1 VSTTDARERFSGLV
15 GDYAAARPSYPDA
28 LFDWI
33 LGRAS
38 GRRAADL
45 GCGTGIATRQLA
57 ARGVDVIGI
66 DPNRA
71 MLAEARRTGGNY
83 VEGEATATGLAA
95 ASIDL
100 VTVAQA
106 MHWFDLDPSLAEIRR
121 VLAPKGVAVAF
132 WNLRSAGPFMDKY
145 DAILKTH
152 VARYVRRPGAPTR
165 LTAVRRH
172 PRVTRVEERVFQHDQ
187 VLDRA
192 GLLARTR
199 SASYVANGVSD
210 PAALE
215 RALVALFDKH
225 AEQGTVSLRYDV
237 HAIAWQPV

>member
-1 VSTTDARERFSGLV
+1 MSDPRERFSALV
-15 GDYAAARPSYPDA
+15 TDYAAARPSYPDA

-33 LGRAS
+33 LGRAR
-38 GRRAADL
+38 GTRVADL

-57 ARGVDVIGI
+57 ARGVDVVGI
-66 DPNRA
+66 DPNHA
-71 MLAEARRTGGNY
+71 MLAEARRTGGRY
-83 VEGEATATGLAA
+83 LEGEATATGLAA
-95 ASIDL
+95 ASVDL

-121 VLAPKGVAVAF
+121 VLAPRGVAVAF
-132 WNLRSAGPFMDKY
+132 WNLRSGGPFMDSY
-145 DAILKTH
+145 DALLRTH

-172 PRVTRVEERVFQHDQ
+172 PRVTKVEERTFRNDQ

-199 SASYVANGVSD
+199 SASYVAKGVRD

-215 RALVALFDKH
+215 RALVTLFERH
-225 AEQGTVSLRYDV
+225 AVGGTVTMRYDV
-237 HAIAWQPV
+237 HAIAWQPA